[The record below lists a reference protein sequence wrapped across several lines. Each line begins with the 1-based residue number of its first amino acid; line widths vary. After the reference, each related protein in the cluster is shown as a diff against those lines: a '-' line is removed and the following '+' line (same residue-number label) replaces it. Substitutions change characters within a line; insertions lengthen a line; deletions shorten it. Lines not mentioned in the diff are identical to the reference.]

1 MWRDR
6 PVKEAEWLPEADFDT
21 PRRLAM
27 LNEYKRLTGRADDPN
42 ADPDGRGWVREVVK
56 HEKRGRGRNRRT
68 VYRVRWFTSEDGVP
82 NTIGLR
88 DEWVFREQLLAPETT
103 LGPLD
108 QGDDR
113 LERDDESDSDAA
125 SSDDDDDAG
134 PGGGGPGGGGGPL
147 AWDSASGRPKVTVS
161 GAIGSA
167 DRGRRPPAPR
177 PSYSRAAP

>member
-1 MWRDR
+1 
-6 PVKEAEWLPEADFDT
+6 
-21 PRRLAM
+21 M

-113 LERDDESDSDAA
+113 PERDDESDSDAA
-125 SSDDDDDAG
+125 SSDDDVG